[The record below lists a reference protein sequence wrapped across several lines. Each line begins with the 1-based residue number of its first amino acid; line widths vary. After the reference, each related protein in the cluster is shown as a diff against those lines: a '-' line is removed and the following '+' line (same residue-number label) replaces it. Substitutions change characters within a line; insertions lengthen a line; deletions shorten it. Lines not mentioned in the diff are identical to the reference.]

1 MARVPRYRNSQL
13 ERLRSGRQKAIIVGG
28 VPIPA
33 GEDPLPDL
41 FSERG
46 GLLGTEVRNEV
57 GGEPELVRALERSR
71 FRDFLGNEVSLPE
84 RRAVRL
90 EDLEQGLRLAGLIG
104 PDEIVVQRGSS
115 GTKFR
120 VAQRKIAVD
129 GHCLAPSVGR
139 SSPEGTRFQH
149 SAVVTGGEAPR
160 GKPRRHSKSRF

>member
-1 MARVPRYRNSQL
+1 MARVPRNGNTQL

-33 GEDPLPDL
+33 GEDPLLD
-41 FSERG
+41 FRSEG
-46 GLLGTEVRNEV
+46 ESLLRAEIRDEVS
-57 GGEPELVRALERSR
+57 GQPELMSTLERSR
-71 FRDFLGNEVSLPE
+71 FRDFLFNEIALPHGQ
-84 RRAVRL
+84 AVRL
-90 EDLEQGLRLAGLIG
+90 EDLEEGLRLAGLVG

-120 VAQRKIAVD
+120 VAKRQVAVD
-129 GHCLAPSVGR
+129 GHLDTPSVCRGFPGR
-139 SSPEGTRFQH
+139 NALHH